1 MKLSRWFMDSASVLA
16 HHHEALANHDRVAS
30 ISDKILSVGP
40 YNEDALGMALS
51 AHAETGNIGAAEHR
65 YRTHRDLIQTELGEP
80 PSPKMERLF
89 QSLLSARSFSRTGTA
104 FPILFS
110 TPVAPFYDRRT

>member
-1 MKLSRWFMDSASVLA
+1 VKLSRWFMDSASVLA

-51 AHAETGNIGAAEHR
+51 AHAETGNIGEAEHR

-80 PSPKMERLF
+80 PSPQDGEAIPIAVV
-89 QSLLSARSFSRTGTA
+89 SA
-104 FPILFS
+104 
-110 TPVAPFYDRRT
+110 VV

>member
-1 MKLSRWFMDSASVLA
+1 VLA

-30 ISDKILSVGP
+30 ISDKILSAGP
-40 YNEDALGMALS
+40 YNENALGMALS

-65 YRTHRDLIQTELGEP
+65 DRTHRDLIQTELGEP

-89 QSLLSARSFSRTGTA
+89 QSLLQTRSISRTGTA
-104 FPILFS
+104 FPIQFS
-110 TPVAPFYDRRT
+110 TPVAPFYVRRT

>member
-1 MKLSRWFMDSASVLA
+1 MDSASVLA

-40 YNEDALGMALS
+40 YSEDALGMALS
-51 AHAETGNIGAAEHR
+51 AHAETGNIGEAEHR

-80 PSPKMERLF
+80 PSSKMERLF

-104 FPILFS
+104 FPIQFS

>member
-1 MKLSRWFMDSASVLA
+1 MDSASVLA

-51 AHAETGNIGAAEHR
+51 AHAETGNNGAAEHR
-65 YRTHRDLIQTELGEP
+65 
-80 PSPKMERLF
+80 
-89 QSLLSARSFSRTGTA
+89 
-104 FPILFS
+104 
-110 TPVAPFYDRRT
+110 